1 MTVTYRVGDTR
12 DLVRT
17 LADGSVSLVATSS
30 PFIALRSYLPDDHPA
45 KHAEIGSEPDPATF
59 VDCLLELVHEW
70 GRVLAPWG
78 SIAIELGDSYS
89 GSGGAGGDYN
99 PGGLRDG
106 QNRFRAARVQ
116 PTVPGSGS
124 GARPGWP
131 RPKCLALVPQAF
143 AMSLAYGRNVLRGPM
158 PAHEL
163 LYPRRLAEV
172 RRALHRTPLAPIGQ
186 RALFD
191 DPAEAVS

>member
-1 MTVTYRVGDTR
+1 VTVTYRVGDTR

-89 GSGGAGGDYN
+89 G
-99 PGGLRDG
+99 
-106 QNRFRAARVQ
+106 
-116 PTVPGSGS
+116 
-124 GARPGWP
+124 
-131 RPKCLALVPQAF
+131 
-143 AMSLAYGRNVLRGPM
+143 
-158 PAHEL
+158 
-163 LYPRRLAEV
+163 
-172 RRALHRTPLAPIGQ
+172 
-186 RALFD
+186 
-191 DPAEAVS
+191 VS